1 MTGLFRLAVSGLALT
16 GLVAAAAPSAL
27 AADGTVATRRPA
39 EARARAGARLWVA
52 RYRVRGQDP
61 DSQAAAVVASPGGR
75 TVFVTGSSAGN
86 AVLHGSSDDYDLATV
101 AYAGATG
108 RPRWA
113 ARYRGPLG
121 GGTMAAASA
130 ISPDGSTVYVT
141 GQDFQAGGGPSAY
154 VTVAYDAATGTRRW
168 AQTFQTATP
177 SGDVPD
183 RATAIAVSPDGST
196 VYVTGDDV
204 TSSAGGYS
212 YGTVAYEAATGA
224 QLWTATYA
232 GASATGA
239 AASGIA
245 VSPDGSTVFVT
256 GSAQVSSPAGS
267 FDFATVAYRAATGA
281 QLWARLYHG
290 LPGPSSTLATA
301 IAVSPHG
308 SSVFVT
314 GGTSS
319 ASRLGYATVS
329 YDGATGRTRWARNY
343 EPAGSAGVTT
353 ATAVVLNPA
362 GTRVIV
368 TGKDSSPTARGAYV
382 TVAYRAA
389 SGARLWSRRDA
400 SRGFLTFP
408 AAAMSPDGATAY
420 LAYSYDDASYAVEA
434 LSAAT
439 GAERWRRVYGG
450 LAQGVPDSIA
460 VSPPGPLVFV
470 TGSSL
475 YGSGDQYGTVAYR
488 G

>member
-1 MTGLFRLAVSGLALT
+1 MTGLFRLTVAGLALT
-16 GLVAAAAPSAL
+16 GLVAVAAPSAL

-39 EARARAGARLWVA
+39 EAQARAGTRLWVA

-61 DSQAAAVVASPGGR
+61 DSQAAAVVTSLGGR
-75 TVFVTGSSAGN
+75 MVFVTGSSAGN
-86 AVLHGSSDDYDLATV
+86 AALHGSSDDYDLATV

-108 RPRWA
+108 RRRWA

-177 SGDVPD
+177 SGDSPD

-212 YGTVAYEAATGA
+212 YGTVAYDAATGA

-232 GASATGA
+232 GASA
-239 AASGIA
+239 SGIA
-245 VSPDGSTVFVT
+245 VSPDGSTVYVT

-290 LPGPSSTLATA
+290 LPGSSSTLATA

-329 YDGATGRTRWARNY
+329 YDGATGRTRWAQTY

-362 GTRVIV
+362 GTSVIV
-368 TGKDSSPTARGAYV
+368 TGKDSSPSARGAYV

-408 AAAMSPDGATAY
+408 AAAISPDGATAY
-420 LAYSYDDASYAVEA
+420 LAYSDNDTSYAIEA
-434 LSAAT
+434 LNAAT

-460 VSPPGPLVFV
+460 VSRPGPLVFV